1 MPFCIYSVGI
11 VEGFPRVKNS
21 VVMNKLHVP
30 GLKWYFY
37 VMFMRQFFQKGQAF
51 MLRRR
56 VGVLRKKS
64 SHGINV

>member
-21 VVMNKLHVP
+21 VVMNKLHVA

-37 VMFMRQFFQKGQAF
+37 VILMRQFFQKGQAF
-51 MLRRR
+51 MLCRR
-56 VGVLRKKS
+56 VGVLCKKS
-64 SHGINV
+64 SHRIDI